1 MSFNN
6 SFTLGSSM
14 PTIGVGSSM
23 STIPSMIRDNAGN
36 VSFGTVDNMG
46 KVTSSSGL
54 QIGSLDINSS
64 SKSGPIYDI
73 SGNKIGKI
81 E

>member
-1 MSFNN
+1 MSSNN
-6 SFTLGSSM
+6 SFTLGS
-14 PTIGVGSSM
+14 PM
-23 STIPSMIRDNAGN
+23 STIPSMIRDKAGN
-36 VSFGTVDNMG
+36 VSFGTVDNLG

-54 QIGSLDINSS
+54 QIGTLDINSS
-64 SKSGPIYDI
+64 SKNGPIYDI